1 MLYFYQEAEASG
13 TDPDNAEDQLERFD
27 KNIAAVEEFRHQEDD
42 WVGQD
47 RPQHHQE
54 HRGRPRR
61 LPGPAAAGH
70 RRCQRSGQAGELL
83 EGEEIKVGIPIAYL
97 VSKYKASR

>member
-42 WVGQD
+42 
-47 RPQHHQE
+47 
-54 HRGRPRR
+54 
-61 LPGPAAAGH
+61 
-70 RRCQRSGQAGELL
+70 
-83 EGEEIKVGIPIAYL
+83 
-97 VSKYKASR
+97 